1 MQESS
6 ERDLV
11 KNQRS
16 FLDVIL
22 SVKDTFKIFTSKW
35 TEAIKNL
42 TEKPA
47 QANLCPTSKSEQGSL
62 GHG

>member
-11 KNQRS
+11 KNEQS

-22 SVKDTFKIFTSKW
+22 SVKNKW
-35 TEAIKNL
+35 TEARNL

-47 QANLCPTSKSEQGSL
+47 QVNLCPTSKSEQGSL

>member
-11 KNQRS
+11 KNERS

-22 SVKDTFKIFTSKW
+22 SVKDIFKIFTSKW
-35 TEAIKNL
+35 TEVRNL

-47 QANLCPTSKSEQGSL
+47 QVNLCPTSKSEQGSL